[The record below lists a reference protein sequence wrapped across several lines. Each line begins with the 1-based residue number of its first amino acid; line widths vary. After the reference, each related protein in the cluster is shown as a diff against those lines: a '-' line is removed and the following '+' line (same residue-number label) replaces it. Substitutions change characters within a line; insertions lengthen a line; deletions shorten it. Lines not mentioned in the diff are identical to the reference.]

1 MNVIKKP
8 HLPDYDVSL
17 FVCDNVLNSGSNFLP
32 SFTLSDVLFG
42 INSHPDMSVC
52 PLFDGDVIVAKEGY
66 CYYKKILP
74 ESLNI
79 IKGENDLKKEYP
91 FDIALNAVIIDGKLF
106 HNLKYTDKALL
117 KYCQNKNI
125 EFVNVKQGYT
135 KCSTLIVDEKSV
147 ITSDKKLNEIYLKNG
162 LDSLFV
168 SNDDILINNFEH
180 GFIGGCGGK
189 ISKDTIGFFGDITKH
204 KDYMKIKEFLTKRN
218 IKHKMILNGPLFD
231 YGSLIPLCT

>member
-74 ESLNI
+74 ETIAKELKSLGF
-79 IKGENDLKKEYP
+79 KV
-91 FDIALNAVIIDGKLF
+91 DISELYKAQTVA
-106 HNLKYTDKALL
+106 NLP
-117 KYCQNKNI
+117 
-125 EFVNVKQGYT
+125 
-135 KCSTLIVDEKSV
+135 
-147 ITSDKKLNEIYLKNG
+147 
-162 LDSLFV
+162 
-168 SNDDILINNFEH
+168 H
-180 GFIGGCGGK
+180 
-189 ISKDTIGFFGDITKH
+189 
-204 KDYMKIKEFLTKRN
+204 
-218 IKHKMILNGPLFD
+218 
-231 YGSLIPLCT
+231 